1 MATRTVSNNG
11 PARAAAT
18 RPEESLGH
26 DLSSEGH
33 SNEHS
38 VLQHPVAVLESAG
51 GIAQALAARPLVEDS
66 EEKDTAENGL
76 LFKWDTFS
84 RHQHKLGAHTGVGRA

>member
-51 GIAQALAARPLVEDS
+51 GIAQALAARPLVE
-66 EEKDTAENGL
+66 EEGTAENVL
-76 LFKWDTFS
+76 LFMWGTTSPAIVTKV
-84 RHQHKLGAHTGVGRA
+84 RAHTGVGRA

>member
-51 GIAQALAARPLVEDS
+51 GIAQALAARPLVE
-66 EEKDTAENGL
+66 EKDTAENGL

-84 RHQHKLGAHTGVGRA
+84 RHQHKLGAHPGVGRA

>member
-1 MATRTVSNNG
+1 MATRTVSNDG
-11 PARAAAT
+11 PAMAAAT

-51 GIAQALAARPLVEDS
+51 RIAQALAARPLVE
-66 EEKDTAENGL
+66 EEGTAENVF
-76 LFKWDTFS
+76 LFMWAPSPAIVTKV
-84 RHQHKLGAHTGVGRA
+84 RAHTGVGRA